1 MESGNTVGK
10 SALEMIEYFGAQ
22 KKIFKVHFRNIERP
36 IPHFVETFVDSG
48 YTNMYTLMKAL
59 KKVNFDGVVFPD
71 HVPGMAGG
79 NAWPFSVGYVKAL
92 RDRVEA
98 EALV

>member
-1 MESGNTVGK
+1 
-10 SALEMIEYFGAQ
+10 
-22 KKIFKVHFRNIERP
+22 
-36 IPHFVETFVDSG
+36 
-48 YTNMYTLMKAL
+48 MKAL
-59 KKVNFDGVVFPD
+59 KRVNFDGVVFPD

-79 NAWPFSVGYVKAL
+79 YAWPFSVGYVKAL